1 MSPVFS
7 GYSDSSINP
16 ICDKFFAIGSVSQ
29 YRQTGVTELHDERD
43 KTGARFFDSSVFIRL
58 RCCDG
63 LLLGCLNLFILPVK
77 V

>member
-16 ICDKFFAIGSVSQ
+16 ILDEFFAIGSVSQ

-43 KTGARFFDSSVFIRL
+43 KTGARFLTVQCSFVL
-58 RCCDG
+58 GAAMACCSG
-63 LLLGCLNLFILPVK
+63 V
-77 V
+77 